1 MVNMRSVI
9 AAVRADGASK
19 SFNGPFDPPQVTN
32 DILVTKK
39 VQIITNLPATGAI
52 KVSAAQIAAYTAVE
66 PIDLRIRLL
75 KISAWAPAG
84 PGTRIRLI
92 MSETNGDQAEYSD
105 SGTQGSR
112 RPNVHVRPS
121 FLTSMDWR
129 VGTSADAYCTIDND
143 GSALEEQCTIQVT
156 VEMRQKAPSA

>member
-1 MVNMRSVI
+1 MRGVI

-32 DILVTKK
+32 DILVTKII
-39 VQIITNLPATGAI
+39 QIVTNLPATGAVAI
-52 KVSAAQIAAYTAVE
+52 SAARIATATSVE
-66 PIDLRIRLL
+66 ATDLRIRLL
-75 KISAWAPAG
+75 KVSAWSPASA
-84 PGTRIRLI
+84 GTRIRLI

-112 RPNVHVRPS
+112 RPAVHVRPS

-129 VGTSADAYCTIDND
+129 VGTSTDAYFTIDND
-143 GSALEEQCTIQVT
+143 GSGLEEQCTIQVT